1 MSNNIL
7 VTITKLLFGVLY
19 FTESES
25 PFKAA
30 DWGKVPPAELLQKIA
45 VQYHSAPSH
54 LKLLD
59 HAVFFNHL
67 VSKVDVA
74 DAPMVENAH
83 KITAFY
89 SSLKQNLSNIQVIR
103 VEGASRIPVLITGY
117 LPDGNCVVIE
127 TFAVE
132 T

>member
-1 MSNNIL
+1 MNNNIL
-7 VTITKLLFGVLY
+7 VTITKLLLGVLY
-19 FTESES
+19 FTESEN

-30 DWGKVPPAELLQKIA
+30 DWGKIPPAELLQKIA
-45 VQYHSAPSH
+45 VQYRSTPSN
-54 LKLLD
+54 LKQLD
-59 HAVFFNHL
+59 HATFFNHL
-67 VSKVDVA
+67 VSRIDA
-74 DAPMVENAH
+74 SDAPMVENAH

-117 LPDGNCVVIE
+117 LPDGNCVVVE